1 MKKTK
6 ILRII
11 ARLNVGGPAIHTVLL
26 TDQLQNEEF
35 ESKLYAGPVPSN
47 EGDMSYLA
55 SERGV
60 DVNYIHELQRE
71 LSLKNDLKALF
82 QILKVMLKYKP
93 DIVHTHTA
101 KAGFIGRGAALLY
114 NIISNSKTKT
124 VHTFH
129 GHVFHG
135 YFSPLK
141 TKLFLFIERSLA
153 KSTDRIVTIT
163 NKQQEEILGFGIGK
177 KEQHSMIPLGL
188 DLKKFYVNKNKDF
201 LHETYSIPKNKK
213 LIGIVARF
221 TQIKNL
227 EMFIRV
233 ASLIHEKDTNTHFFM
248 VGDGEDRTHL
258 ESYCKVNNAS
268 NFITFTGFLKNLPDI
283 YASLDLVLLTS
294 NNEGSPV
301 SIIEAMTSGTSV
313 VSTAVGGVPDL
324 FTDFGQNYLV
334 RTNDDEA
341 MASASLDILHS
352 EDNNHR
358 FVTEHQDKTYKKY
371 SFDRLV
377 QDLTETYKELTYE
390 SINIIA

>member
-35 ESKLYAGPVPSN
+35 ESKLYAGPIPSN

-60 DVNYIHELQRE
+60 EVNYIQELQRE
-71 LSLKNDLKALF
+71 LSLVNDIKALF
-82 QILKVMLKYKP
+82 RILKIMLKYKP

-114 NIISNSKTKT
+114 NFISNTKTKT

-153 KSTDRIVTIT
+153 KSTDRIITIT
-163 NKQQEEILGFGIGK
+163 DKQQEEILGFGIGQ

-188 DLKKFYVNKNKDF
+188 DLRRFYDNNNKDF
-201 LHETYSIPKNKK
+201 LHESYSIPKNKK

-233 ASLIHEKDTNTHFFM
+233 AKLIHQKDTNTHFFM
-248 VGDGEDRTHL
+248 VGDGEDRPHL
-258 ESYCKVNNAS
+258 EAYSKEMNTS
-268 NFITFTGFLKNLPDI
+268 DFITFTGFLKNLPDI
-283 YASLDLVLLTS
+283 YSSLDLVLLTS

-301 SIIEAMTSGTSV
+301 SIIEAMTSGTAV

-324 FTDFGQNYLV
+324 FTDFGKNYLV
-334 RTNDDEA
+334 QTNDDEA
-341 MASASLDILHS
+341 MASASLNILNS
-352 EDNNHR
+352 KDNNHR
-358 FVTEHQDKTYKKY
+358 FVEEHQNNTFQKY